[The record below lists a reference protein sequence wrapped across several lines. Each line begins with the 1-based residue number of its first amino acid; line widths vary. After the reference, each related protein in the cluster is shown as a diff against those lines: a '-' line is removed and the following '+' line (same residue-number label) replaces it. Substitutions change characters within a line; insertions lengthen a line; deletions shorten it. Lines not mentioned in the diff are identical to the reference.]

1 LHGPGLR
8 AAGSLADIK
17 LVPVAQSAQSSSS
30 AVRNLP
36 LVVNCFDDEA
46 KSWADS
52 IDVLSHNS
60 LDYCRL
66 PSVIEAP
73 ESYQLRLK
81 VCLLSASLQH
91 QDPHFFILQPS
102 FSQYRQHFFVG

>member
-1 LHGPGLR
+1 MHGSGLR

-30 AVRNLP
+30 AVHNLP

-52 IDVLSHNS
+52 INVLSHNS

-73 ESYQLRLK
+73 ERYQLRLK
-81 VCLLSASLQH
+81 VCCQLPYSIRTLISLSFNLAFRSI
-91 QDPHFFILQPS
+91 DSIL
-102 FSQYRQHFFVG
+102 FVG